1 MSGQS
6 DTTMH
11 FIPSDSDPAD
21 VITIIDVDSEDEG
34 QGPEGQAPEPTIGSL
49 LFTFH
54 FMEVFSPFRIAAAIC
69 RLGMTMAG
77 SFDLLSDCDLL
88 STAGRQEVL
97 KTLMSKRPL
106 MLMCSPP
113 CTMYSELMRLW
124 NAKKMNPQVK
134 ALREKDAYLMV
145 CFSMELCR
153 LQDDAGRFYCY
164 EHPYKAASWKLDIV
178 ACLNL
183 SQQKCSLGTMLF
195 DLVERFKNFAV
206 TDALRL
212 SKWRCVL
219 QLNSWT
225 GTNVELAFVHRGRHR
240 MSIPFGKEPSS

>member
-1 MSGQS
+1 M
-6 DTTMH
+6 TT
-11 FIPSDSDPAD
+11 
-21 VITIIDVDSEDEG
+21 
-34 QGPEGQAPEPTIGSL
+34 
-49 LFTFH
+49 
-54 FMEVFSPFRIAAAIC
+54 
-69 RLGMTMAG
+69 AG

-145 CFSMELCR
+145 RFSMELCR

-164 EHPYKAASWKLDIV
+164 EHPYKAASWKLDIAQQMAMRSSTQFLDWDQCRVGLCAPGSTPDEHPIRKRTKFMTNSHHIQSIFQGLQCECQVEHFHVQGSYNGVSVSKHCQIYPPDFCMKV
-178 ACLNL
+178 AEATKLH
-183 SQQKCSLGTMLF
+183 
-195 DLVERFKNFAV
+195 VE
-206 TDALRL
+206 
-212 SKWRCVL
+212 
-219 QLNSWT
+219 
-225 GTNVELAFVHRGRHR
+225 EL
-240 MSIPFGKEPSS
+240 